1 MKNLFTTGLTRRNLA
16 NMMVF
21 AFVFVFGV
29 NLYAQTQ
36 PAACIN
42 DGNDPIF
49 QNCTNRTVT
58 LAPGE
63 CTARLNPYLSATD
76 NCVGKV
82 DSFSFN
88 STNAIDAGFGCLNGD
103 ASYFQIFTPAN
114 AVRYTPLTLSK
125 ILLGVHT
132 SINNPFV
139 NVKIYKTNNTLVTAA
154 WTQIGGGSLFLP
166 NTTDAIVTIPVS
178 SQSILPNETFAVE
191 VIMPTSA
198 VFGEIA
204 GLNTGQSN
212 PTYIRASACGV
223 NSLVDLATI
232 VGAGNGLVMDVV
244 GVLDEVYITPGN
256 LSTPSPLAEFEPGTY
271 NLSYVATD
279 ASGNSSSCQFLFT
292 VNGTPNVVT
301 SITCNDL
308 VNISLDTACVAT
320 ITADE
325 ILEGGPYGCEDNYEV
340 IIYNKQNQ
348 PIGNK
353 LTSAQI
359 GQTLKVAVVAP
370 NTNSCWGLIKVE
382 DKSPAVLNCMPIYTT
397 CVGNLKPGSNL
408 PTMLTY
414 PATGASGAKIPT
426 NTKYARNFVVEAFG
440 AEGAVITDIDVM
452 LDIAHTDIHDLQI
465 TLTSPQG
472 LTTQLISG
480 VGEDCV
486 ADDLR
491 IKLNDDVIPTLAS
504 ASCNAVS
511 PAIAGQFKPLS
522 PLSVYDGQAITGN
535 WIITVIDSSDTD
547 GGVINELSVI
557 FSQTGG
563 KVSFPTK
570 KPVTFTELGP
580 GYYSVNGIDPCGP
593 VTMGYVD
600 NVVESDCSSLYSKII
615 ERTWSA
621 TDAAGNNSVSC
632 VQLIYVY
639 RNGLSTLV
647 FPPNYDG
654 IDQPTL
660 SCALYGTT
668 VPGPNVTGKPSG
680 DFCDNVQIFPYED
693 LRIDI
698 CAKSYKIL
706 RKWRLLEWCN
716 GQVIEH
722 TQIIKVLDDQGP
734 ELTCP
739 ADLTLST
746 DALVCSKDFTPEKPT
761 VKSGECS
768 DKLVYTLSYY
778 TLQAGETFIP
788 EGAVFSTQG
797 IVNDKITALPLGIT
811 WVRWRVVDEC
821 GNASECLFKVTIVDL
836 VPPVAVCDQF
846 TKVSIGS
853 YKYSKVAALTF
864 DDGSNDNC
872 EIVKWEAR
880 KMVNKCPQETNN
892 ALFRDSIIFCCEE
905 VNTSIM
911 VEFRVTDRSNNS
923 NTCMVEIKVEDKL
936 PPYITKCPADITLDC
951 QADYKDTKI
960 TGLPDFIDNCD
971 VVSVNYVDSGSPDQ
985 CGEGVIRRTWT
996 VKDAQN
1002 LAASCVQIITLE
1014 DKDPFDKSDII
1025 FRPDYDATTCNQDLS
1040 PENLPV
1046 GFGYPLIT
1054 DDDCSLTSVTYK
1066 DQLFTFVD
1074 GACEKI
1080 LRTWTV
1086 IDWCTYVQGTNIG
1099 IYTDLQVIKLSNK
1112 IKPEFTECKDVTV
1125 DVFGECKGDVTLSI
1139 SATDDCTKKEELKYT
1154 YKIDLNND
1162 NVFGTAELAL
1172 KGNAA
1177 TFTHNLPIG
1186 KHKVIWTV
1194 EDKCGNITFCNQLLT
1209 VRDGK
1214 KPTPYCLSSVTT
1226 VVMPSSGMIS
1236 IWAKDFD
1243 HGSYDNC
1250 TPQNKL
1256 KISFSSNPLD
1266 TGRVYRCSDIPDGI
1280 SVEIPIEVWITDE
1293 AGNKDYCTVTVIIQD
1308 NSGNVCTDNIG
1319 SKAVLG
1325 GRIKTD
1331 SNKSLNGAMV
1341 SLYEGSKLVSQV
1353 MTTSAGNFILNDV
1366 PKDKDYELQVEKD
1379 NDILNGVST
1388 LDLVLIQR
1396 HVLGIAK
1403 HDTPYKMIASDA
1415 NNDGKISASDLVV
1428 LRKVILG
1435 MSTKYT
1441 NNQKS
1446 WRFVN
1451 ASKPFDVASN
1461 PFPFY
1466 ERISL
1471 NDLSNN
1477 MYNQDF
1483 YGIKIGDVNNSLVLN
1498 ANEIAAE
1505 SRSDKALKLGYEVSK
1520 LGSKTTIKV
1529 YGEEDV
1535 KLYGFQ
1541 SKFDIANAV
1550 IRPGKININDDFYA
1564 SNERGTT
1571 ISWNN
1576 DKGLDIKA
1584 NDVLFTIETRDDAE
1598 MNFASDFVNEAYLAT
1613 DEVSEIELI
1622 NRNQASDEMAFEV
1635 FQNEPNPFSN
1645 QTNIGFKIPESG
1657 NVTLKVYDQSGKI
1670 LFKQSKDFPR
1680 GINYFIV
1687 SQQELQSSGI
1697 MYYEINCNQFK
1708 ATRKMIGIK

>member
-1 MKNLFTTGLTRRNLA
+1 MKNLSTTSLSYKNVTNIIL
-16 NMMVF
+16 
-21 AFVFVFGV
+21 FVFVFVLGV
-29 NLYAQTQ
+29 NLHAQTQ
-36 PAACIN
+36 PPAC
-42 DGNDPIF
+42 DDDTNDPTF
-49 QNCTNRTVT
+49 QNCSDKTVT
-58 LAPGE
+58 LLPGE
-63 CTARLNPYLSATD
+63 CTARINPLLSAID

-88 STNAIDAGFGCLNGD
+88 TVDTFSVGHGCLSGD

-114 AVRYTPLTLSK
+114 SVRYTPLTLTK
-125 ILLGVHT
+125 ILLGVADAVN
-132 SINNPFV
+132 SPFV
-139 NVKIYKTNNTLVTAA
+139 NVKIYKTNNTLNTAA
-154 WTQIGGGSLFLP
+154 WTQIGGGSLFIP
-166 NTTDAIVTIPVS
+166 NSTNEIITIPVT
-178 SQSILPNETFAVE
+178 SQSILPDETFAVE
-191 VIMPTSA
+191 VVIPTSS
-198 VFGEIA
+198 VFGNIA
-204 GLNTGQSN
+204 GISVSQSY
-212 PTYIRASACGV
+212 PTYYRSSACGT
-223 NSLVDLATI
+223 NSLTDLATI
-232 VGAGNGLVMDVV
+232 LGGGRGLVMGVV
-244 GVLDEVYITPGN
+244 GVLTDLYITSGN
-256 LSTPSPLAEFEPGTY
+256 LSTPSPLTEFEPGTY

-279 ASGNSSSCQFLFT
+279 ASGNSSSCQFIFT

-320 ITADE
+320 VTPDQ
-325 ILEGGPYGCEDNYEV
+325 ILEGGPYGCEDDYEV
-340 IIYNKQNQ
+340 IIYNKQNK
-348 PIGNK
+348 PIGNQ
-353 LTSAQI
+353 LTSAHV
-359 GQTLKVAVVAP
+359 GQTLKVSVVAP
-370 NTNSCWGLIKVE
+370 NTNSCWGFIKVE

-414 PATGASGAKIPT
+414 QASEAKGAKIPT
-426 NTKYARNFVVEAFG
+426 NNKYARNFVVEAFG
-440 AEGAVITDIDVM
+440 ADGAVITDVDVM
-452 LDIAHTDIHDLQI
+452 LDITHTDISDLQVSI
-465 TLTSPQG
+465 TSPLG
-472 LTTQLISG
+472 LTKKLISN
-480 VGEDCV
+480 VGGLCT
-486 ADDLR
+486 ADDIR
-491 IKLNDDVIPTLAS
+491 VKLNDDVVPILSS

-511 PAIAGQFKPLS
+511 PAISGQYKPLEA
-522 PLSVYDGQAITGN
+522 LSAYDGQAISGN
-535 WIITVIDSSDTD
+535 WVITVIDSASAD

-563 KVSFPTK
+563 KISFPTK
-570 KPVTFTELGP
+570 RPVTFTELGP

-600 NVVESDCSSLYSKII
+600 NVVESNCSSLYTKII
-615 ERTWSA
+615 DRTWSA
-621 TDAAGNNSVSC
+621 TDAAGNISLSC
-632 VQLIYVY
+632 VQKIYVY

-654 IDQPTL
+654 IDRPHL
-660 SCALYGTT
+660 SCNLYGTN
-668 VPGPNVTGKPSG
+668 VPSPEITGKPSG

-693 LRIDI
+693 LKIDI
-698 CAKSYKIL
+698 CTKSYKIL

-722 TQIIKVLDDQGP
+722 TQIIKVLDDDGP

-739 ADLTLST
+739 ADLTIST
-746 DALVCSKDFTPEKPT
+746 DALVCSKDFTPEKPII
-761 VKSGECS
+761 KSGECS
-768 DKLVYTLSYY
+768 DKLTYVLSYY
-778 TLQAGETFIP
+778 TLQPGEIFNT
-788 EGAVFSTQG
+788 EGAVFTNQG
-797 IVNDKITALPLGIT
+797 IVADKIFGLPLGVTYIK
-811 WVRWRVVDEC
+811 WRVIDEC
-821 GNASECLFKVTIVDL
+821 GNDSECYFKVTVLDL

-892 ALFRDSIIFCCEE
+892 SLFRDSILFCCEE

-936 PPYITKCPADITLDC
+936 PPYITACPADITLDC
-951 QADYKDTKI
+951 QSDYKDTKV
-960 TGLPDFIDNCD
+960 TGLPLFIDNCD
-971 VVSVNYVDSGSPDQ
+971 VVSVNFVDSGNPDQ
-985 CGEGVIRRTWT
+985 CGEGIIRRTWT

-1040 PENLPV
+1040 PENLPI
-1046 GFGYPLIT
+1046 GFGYPQIT

-1086 IDWCTYVQGTNIG
+1086 IDWCTYVQGTSIG
-1099 IYTDLQVIKLSNK
+1099 IYTDLQIIKLSNK
-1112 IKPEFTECKDVTV
+1112 INPIFTECKDVTV
-1125 DVFGECKGDVTLSI
+1125 DIFGECKGDVTLSV
-1139 SATDDCTKKEELKYT
+1139 SATDDCTKKEELRFS
-1154 YKIDLNND
+1154 YKIDLKND
-1162 NVFGTAELAL
+1162 NVYSTEELLL
-1172 KGNAA
+1172 KGPSA
-1177 TFTHNLPIG
+1177 TFTHVLPIG

-1194 EDKCGNITFCNQLLT
+1194 EDKCGNITYCNQIVT

-1226 VVMPSSGMIS
+1226 VVMPSTGMIS

-1243 HGSYDNC
+1243 HGSFDNC

-1266 TGRVYRCSDIPDGI
+1266 TGRVFKCSDIPDGI
-1280 SVEIPIEVWITDE
+1280 EVEIPIEVWITDE
-1293 AGNKDYCTVTVIIQD
+1293 AGNQDYCTVGIIIQD
-1308 NSGNVCTDNIG
+1308 NTGNVCPDNIG
-1319 SKAVLG
+1319 SKVVLG
-1325 GRIKTD
+1325 GRIKTNN
-1331 SNKSLNGAMV
+1331 NKSLNGAMV
-1341 SLYEGSKLVSQV
+1341 SLYEGSKLIDQI
-1353 MTTSAGNFILNDV
+1353 MTTSSGNFILNNV
-1366 PKDKDYELQVEKD
+1366 QKDKDYALEVVKD
-1379 NDILNGVST
+1379 NDILNGLST

-1396 HVLGIAK
+1396 HILGIAK
-1403 HDTPYKMIASDA
+1403 HDSPYKIIASDA
-1415 NNDGKISASDLVV
+1415 NNDGKVTAADLVV

-1435 MSTKYT
+1435 MSTNFI

-1446 WRFVN
+1446 WRFIN
-1451 ASKPFDVASN
+1451 AAKPFDVASN

-1466 ERISL
+1466 ERIAL
-1471 NDLSNN
+1471 NDLAGN

-1483 YGIKIGDVNNSLVLN
+1483 LGVKIGDVNNSILLN
-1498 ANEIAAE
+1498 ANEVNAE
-1505 SRSDKALKLGYEVSK
+1505 PRSDAALQLGYEISK
-1520 LGSKTTIKV
+1520 LGNKSTIKV
-1529 YGEEDV
+1529 YAEEDV
-1535 KLYGFQ
+1535 KIYGFQ
-1541 SKFDIANAV
+1541 SKFEVSDAT
-1550 IRPGKININDDFYA
+1550 IRPGKIGIESQHYA
-1564 SNERGTT
+1564 SGERGTA
-1571 ISWNN
+1571 ISWNKDN
-1576 DKGLDIKA
+1576 GLQVYK
-1584 NDVLFTIETRDDAE
+1584 NDVLFTIEARGDVK
-1598 MNFASDFVNEAYLAT
+1598 MNLESNFTNEAYLST

-1657 NVTLKVYDQSGKI
+1657 NVSLKIYDQTGKI
-1670 LFKQSKDFPR
+1670 LYKQSKEFVR

-1687 SQQELQSSGI
+1687 SQQELQASGI

-1708 ATRKMIGIK
+1708 ATRKMIGLK